1 MTNFNV
7 GQILQMAQNGV
18 DPNRLA
24 QQLIK
29 QNPAVKR
36 AAELMSGKS
45 DDQIKEMVY
54 SRARQMGVDLNE
66 MARQMGI
73 QLPK

>member
-7 GQILQMAQNGV
+7 GQILQMAQRGV
-18 DPNRLA
+18 NPDRLA

-29 QNPAVKR
+29 QNPAIKH

-45 DDQIKEMVY
+45 DDQIKQMVY
-54 SRARQMGVDLNE
+54 SRAQQMGVDLNE

-73 QLPK
+73 KLPK

>member
-1 MTNFNV
+1 MTNFNI
-7 GQILQMAQNGV
+7 GQIMQMAQRGV
-18 DPNRLA
+18 NPDRLV
-24 QQLIK
+24 QQLVK

-36 AAELMSGKS
+36 AAELINGKS

-54 SRARQMGVDLNE
+54 SRARQMGVNLDE

-73 QLPK
+73 KLPK

>member
-36 AAELMSGKS
+36 AAELINGKS
-45 DDQIKEMVY
+45 DDQIRQMVY
-54 SRARQMGVDLNE
+54 SRAQQMGVDLNE

-73 QLPK
+73 KLPK

>member
-36 AAELMSGKS
+36 AAELINGKS

-54 SRARQMGVDLNE
+54 SRAQQMGVDLNE
-66 MARQMGI
+66 MARQMGVK
-73 QLPK
+73 LPK